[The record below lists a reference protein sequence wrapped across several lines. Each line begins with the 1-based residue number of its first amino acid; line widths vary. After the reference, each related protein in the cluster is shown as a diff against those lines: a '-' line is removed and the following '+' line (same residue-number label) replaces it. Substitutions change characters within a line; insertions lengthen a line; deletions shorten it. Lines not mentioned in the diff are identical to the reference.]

1 MRNFSLC
8 KTAIIVAL
16 PAFMLMI
23 ALTAGASMPVTSSE
37 SSAPS
42 KLLAP
47 GTEAPVCRLNGTN
60 GTAWD
65 FPAAGQW
72 NIIVYWSLF
81 CHSCLE
87 EIPEIQHRLA
97 SMADVKAFFV
107 SLDTEK
113 MLKALYVKK
122 TSELAPK
129 SHNLFM
135 LAEKSGITLNDD
147 NEYLFGLLM
156 EYNIQGRYPGPSVAE
171 HTGEQVSRFMKKT
184 MEVLKWAEKML

>member
-1 MRNFSLC
+1 MEIQKQIDYWHNGSQSD
-8 KTAIIVAL
+8 IE
-16 PAFMLMI
+16 
-23 ALTAGASMPVTSSE
+23 TAGILIEKKKYREGM
-37 SSAPS
+37 
-42 KLLAP
+42 
-47 GTEAPVCRLNGTN
+47 
-60 GTAWD
+60 
-65 FPAAGQW
+65 F
-72 NIIVYWSLF
+72 F
-81 CHSCLE
+81 CH
-87 EIPEIQHRLA
+87 LA
-97 SMADVKAFFV
+97 M
-107 SLDTEK
+107 EK